1 MDMISLR
8 LCLNNQRY
16 KISTLYGVKVLYT
29 WEPERL

>member
-8 LCLNNQRY
+8 LCNNQRY

-29 WEPERL
+29 WEPEEL